1 MAKKVTKGTNWQAK
15 RTGKGY
21 PITTRPDRDRR
32 VRQNARVARVLSVLN
47 LIQSRG
53 RWTARAIAEELESS
67 ERTVYRDL
75 EVLEFAG
82 VPWYRDPS
90 DHTIRVR
97 PDFRFPVMMLTD
109 DELLGQAV
117 ATALTKAPGLN
128 VTSGAMPTTR
138 KLAATS
144 SEQAQQLLED
154 ASRLIEVLDLKIADH
169 SRHHDALKT
178 VQSAL
183 LRQRQLTGHYESPYE
198 PAPVK
203 LRLHPFR
210 LCLIKNAWY
219 VIGRPVDESEPRTYR
234 VARFKSLR
242 MLEEKAEIPD
252 DFDLRTY
259 FGNAWSVYRGDQS
272 YDVEIWFTPDA
283 AKVVIETVWHH
294 TQKATA
300 HKDGSVTLSFH
311 VDGLEEIA
319 NWVLAWTGRATVVN
333 PPELRDLIVS
343 RLEKALD
350 MNRE

>member
-1 MAKKVTKGTNWQAK
+1 MAKKATKGTNRQAK
-15 RTGKGY
+15 KTGKGY

-32 VRQNARVARVLSVLN
+32 LRQAARVGRILSVLN

-53 RWTARAIAEELESS
+53 RWTARAIAQELESS

-75 EVLEFAG
+75 QVLEFAG
-82 VPWYRDPS
+82 IPWYRDPS

-97 PDFRFPVMMLTD
+97 PDFRFPVLMLTD

-128 VTSGAMPTTR
+128 VTPGAAPTTR

-144 SEQAQQLLED
+144 NEQAQQLLED

-169 SRHHDALKT
+169 SRHHDALRT

-203 LRLHPFR
+203 LRMHPFR

-242 MLEEKAEIPD
+242 MLEEKAEIPQ
-252 DFDLRTY
+252 DFDLRAY

-272 YDVEIWFTPDA
+272 YDVEIWFTPQA
-283 AKVVIETVWHH
+283 ARVVTETV
-294 TQKATA
+294 
-300 HKDGSVTLSFH
+300 
-311 VDGLEEIA
+311 
-319 NWVLAWTGRATVVN
+319 
-333 PPELRDLIVS
+333 
-343 RLEKALD
+343 
-350 MNRE
+350 

>member
-1 MAKKVTKGTNWQAK
+1 MAKKATKGTNRQAK

-82 VPWYRDPS
+82 VSWYRDPT

-128 VTSGAMPTTR
+128 VTLGAAPTTR

-144 SEQAQQLLED
+144 NEKAQQLLED

-183 LRQRQLTGHYESPYE
+183 LRQRQLIGHYESPYE
-198 PAPVK
+198 AAPVK
-203 LRLHPFR
+203 LRIHPFR

-219 VIGRPVDESEPRTYR
+219 IIGRPADESEPRTYR
-234 VARFKSLR
+234 VVRFKSLW
-242 MLEEKAEIPD
+242 MLEEKAEIPH
-252 DFDLRTY
+252 DFDLRAY

-272 YDVEIWFTPDA
+272 YDVEIWFTPEA
-283 AKVVIETVWHH
+283 ARVVTETVWHQS
-294 TQKATA
+294 QKSTF
-300 HKDGSVTLSFH
+300 HKDGSVTLKFH
-311 VDGLEEIA
+311 VDGLQEIA
-319 NWVLAWTGRATVVN
+319 NWVMSWTGRAKVIHPV
-333 PPELRDLIVS
+333 ELRKLVV
-343 RLEKALD
+343 EKLTTALK
-350 MNRE
+350 MHEE

>member
-1 MAKKVTKGTNWQAK
+1 MAKKATKAK
-15 RTGKGY
+15 NQKAEKAGKGH

-47 LIQSRG
+47 IIQSRG

-97 PDFRFPVMMLTD
+97 PDFRFPVLMLTD

-128 VTSGAMPTTR
+128 VTPGATPTTR
-138 KLAATS
+138 KLAATTN
-144 SEQAQQLLED
+144 EQAQQLLED

-198 PAPVK
+198 PAPVM
-203 LRLHPFR
+203 LRIHPFR

-242 MLEEKAEIPD
+242 MLEEKADIPQ
-252 DFDLRTY
+252 DFDLRAY
-259 FGNAWSVYRGDQS
+259 FGNAWSVYRGDKS
-272 YDVEIWFTPDA
+272 YDVEIWFTPEA
-283 AKVVIETVWHH
+283 ARVVTETIWHH
-294 TQKATA
+294 SQKSTF
-300 HKDGSVTLSFH
+300 HKDGSVTLKFH
-311 VDGLEEIA
+311 VDGLQEIA
-319 NWVLAWTGRATVVN
+319 NWIMSWTGRAKVIQPV
-333 PPELRDLIVS
+333 ELRNLVIDKLTA
-343 RLEKALD
+343 ALN
-350 MNRE
+350 MHEE

>member
-1 MAKKVTKGTNWQAK
+1 MAKKATKGTRPQAEK
-15 RTGKGY
+15 AGKGH

-32 VRQNARVARVLSVLN
+32 VRQNARVARILSVLN

-75 EVLEFAG
+75 QVLEFAG

-97 PDFRFPVMMLTD
+97 PDFRFPVLMLTD

-128 VTSGAMPTTR
+128 VTLGATPTTR

-144 SEQAQQLLED
+144 NEKAQQLLDD

-169 SRHHDALKT
+169 SRHHDVLKT
-178 VQSAL
+178 VQTAL

-203 LRLHPFR
+203 LQIHPFR

-219 VIGRPVDESEPRTYR
+219 VIGRPVDASEPRTYR

-242 MLEEKAEIPD
+242 MLEEKADIPQ
-252 DFDLRTY
+252 DFDLRAY
-259 FGNAWSVYRGDQS
+259 FGNAWSVYRGPKS
-272 YDVEIWFTPDA
+272 YDVEIWFTPEA
-283 AKVVIETVWHH
+283 ARVVTETVWHH
-294 TQKATA
+294 SQKSTF
-300 HKDGSVTLSFH
+300 HNDGSVTLTFH
-311 VDGLEEIA
+311 VDGLQEIA
-319 NWVLAWTGRATVVN
+319 NWVMAWTGRAKVIQ
-333 PPELRDLIVS
+333 PAELRSLIIDK
-343 RLEKALD
+343 LTTALK
-350 MNRE
+350 MHQE